1 MTARRLAPGGL
12 LCAGL
17 LFAAMAARAA
27 DDEVPIDSG
36 TSIELS
42 GTQFEYATGFI
53 VDRTMTH
60 FGAAF
65 VHDFSTAWR
74 SQTGTDGVDLTI
86 IEKPSARWGSAI
98 TVEYNNRPAAKV
110 FLYAGRSATI
120 TPLAIETARYLAG
133 KVADQRLMSQI
144 LRDPDLGKEELP

>member
-1 MTARRLAPGGL
+1 MTARQRIRHGGL
-12 LCAGL
+12 CAAL
-17 LFAAMAARAA
+17 LLAAMTARAT
-27 DDEVPIDSG
+27 DDAQPIDSG
-36 TSIELS
+36 TRIEPA

-53 VDRTMTH
+53 IDRTMTR

-65 VHDFSTAWR
+65 VHDFSEAWR
-74 SQTGTDGVDLTI
+74 SQPGTGGVDLTI

-98 TVEYNNRPAAKV
+98 TVEYNNSPIAKV

-133 KVADQRLMSQI
+133 SVGDRLLLSQI
-144 LRDPDLGKEELP
+144 LHDPDLGKEELP